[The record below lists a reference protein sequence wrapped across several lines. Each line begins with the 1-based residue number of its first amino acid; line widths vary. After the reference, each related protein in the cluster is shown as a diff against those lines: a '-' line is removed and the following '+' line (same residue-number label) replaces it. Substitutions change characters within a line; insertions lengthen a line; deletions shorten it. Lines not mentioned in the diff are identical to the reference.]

1 MIFKNQLKTKIQFYA
16 YLYRLITI
24 LQLINLLKLRDTS
37 KHQGLRNQLANVL
50 NAKGILDE
58 NVLNAVRKI
67 PRHLF
72 IDSSFESHAYQDK
85 AFPIAADQT
94 ISMPYTVAFQ
104 SQTLEVKPG
113 EKVLEIGTG
122 SGYQT
127 AVLLELKA
135 EVYSI
140 ERQRELFKKTSL
152 FLPKLGYNPRR
163 FIFGDGYKGLPEQAP
178 FDKIIVTAGAP
189 FVPKPLLSQLK
200 IGGRLLIP
208 LGDKTQIM
216 TLFIRTSKKEFEKHE
231 LGDFAFV
238 PMLQKKN

>member
-1 MIFKNQLKTKIQFYA
+1 M
-16 YLYRLITI
+16 
-24 LQLINLLKLRDTS
+24 RDRS

-50 NAKGILDE
+50 NAKGIIDE

-85 AFPIAADQT
+85 AFPIAAEQT

-104 SQTLEVKPG
+104 SQTLEVKSG
-113 EKVLEIGTG
+113 DKVLEIGTG

-140 ERQRELFKKTSL
+140 ERQRELFKKTSV
-152 FLPKLGYNPRR
+152 FLPKLGYNPKR
-163 FIFGDGYKGLPEQAP
+163 FIFGDGYKGLPEKAP

-189 FVPKPLLSQLK
+189 YVPKALLSQLK
-200 IGGRLLIP
+200 VGGRLLIP
-208 LGDKTQIM
+208 VGDKTQIM
-216 TLFIRTSKKEFEKHE
+216 TLFIRKSTKEFEKHE

-238 PMLQKKN
+238 PMLEEKN

>member
-1 MIFKNQLKTKIQFYA
+1 M
-16 YLYRLITI
+16 
-24 LQLINLLKLRDTS
+24 RDTS

-50 NAKGILDE
+50 QAKGIDDE
-58 NVLNAVRKI
+58 KVLMAVRKI

-85 AFPIAADQT
+85 AFPIAAGQT
-94 ISMPYTVAFQ
+94 ISQPYTVAFQ
-104 SQTLEVKPG
+104 SQTLALKNG

-127 AVLLELKA
+127 AVLLELKT

-152 FLPKLGYNPRR
+152 FLPKLGYNPKK

-189 FVPKPLLSQLK
+189 IVPKPLLAQLK
-200 IGGRLLIP
+200 VGGRLLIP
-208 LGDKTQIM
+208 VGDKTQIM
-216 TLFIRTSKKEFEKHE
+216 TLFIRTSEKEFEKHE

-238 PMLQKKN
+238 PMLEERN

>member
-1 MIFKNQLKTKIQFYA
+1 M
-16 YLYRLITI
+16 
-24 LQLINLLKLRDTS
+24 RDTS

-50 NAKGILDE
+50 NAKGIIDE

-85 AFPIAADQT
+85 AFPIAAEQT

-104 SQTLEVKPG
+104 SQTLEVKSG
-113 EKVLEIGTG
+113 DKVLEIGTG

-140 ERQRELFKKTSL
+140 ERQRELFKKTSV
-152 FLPKLGYNPRR
+152 FLPKLGYNPKR
-163 FIFGDGYKGLPEQAP
+163 FIFGDGYKGLPEKAP

-189 FVPKPLLSQLK
+189 YVPKALLSQLK
-200 IGGRLLIP
+200 VGGRLLIP
-208 LGDKTQIM
+208 VGDKSQIM
-216 TLFIRTSKKEFEKHE
+216 TLFIRKSAKEFEKHE

-238 PMLQKKN
+238 PMLEEKN

>member
-1 MIFKNQLKTKIQFYA
+1 MILK
-16 YLYRLITI
+16 
-24 LQLINLLKLRDTS
+24 DTS

-50 NAKGILDE
+50 QAKGIIDQ
-58 NVLNAVRKI
+58 NVLKAVREI

-85 AFPIAADQT
+85 AFPIAAEQT

-104 SQTLEVKPG
+104 TQTLEVKTG
-113 EKVLEIGTG
+113 DKILEIGTG

-127 AVLLELKA
+127 AVLLSLNA

-152 FLPKLGYNPRR
+152 FLPKLGYKPKR

-189 FVPKPLLSQLK
+189 FVPKPLLGQLK
-200 IGGRLLIP
+200 VGGRLLIP
-208 LGDKTQIM
+208 VGDKTQTM
-216 TLFIRTSKKEFEKHE
+216 TLFIRKSDKEFEKKE

-238 PMLQKKN
+238 PMLGEKN